1 MPNNASGEDE
11 SAKVYAIRLAGSVGR
26 RLVEEY
32 VRQEEQSGPDA
43 ADRWR
48 DGMLDTIQS
57 LATLPGRCAVA
68 REDRLFPSAMVRQ
81 ILYTRWR
88 LLFTIHE
95 ADENDPAIVWVRH
108 IRHGAEAPLKKW
120 PAEDEAT

>member
-1 MPNNASGEDE
+1 MPRDVFDE
-11 SAKVYAIRLAGSVGR
+11 EGLARVCAVRLAGSVGR

-32 VRQEEQSGPDA
+32 ARQEEQSGPEA

-68 REDRLFPSAMVRQ
+68 REDRLFPNATVRQ
-81 ILYTRWR
+81 ILFARWR
-88 LLFTIHE
+88 LLFTVHE
-95 ADENDPAIVWVRH
+95 ADENDPPIVWVRH
-108 IRHGAEAPLKKW
+108 IRHEAESPLKKW
-120 PAEDEAT
+120 PAEDDAT